1 MDTTGV
7 VTQVDSVGTSVLAVG
22 TAIIGVAALS
32 MTVRWV
38 KATFF

>member
-7 VTQVDSVGTSVLAVG
+7 VTQVDSVGTAVLAVG